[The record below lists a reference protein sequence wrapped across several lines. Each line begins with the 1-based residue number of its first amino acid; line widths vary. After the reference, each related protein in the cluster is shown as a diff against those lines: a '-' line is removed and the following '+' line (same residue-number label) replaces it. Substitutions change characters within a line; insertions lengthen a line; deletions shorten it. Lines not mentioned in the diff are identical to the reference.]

1 MLGKCFGIICSVS
14 VIFALFC
21 GRTKEL
27 CSAIISGA
35 SKSVTLTISLIGI
48 MALWNGIMSVLKDC
62 GAISKLAKI
71 MKPVLKFVF
80 PSSFKNDVATEEI
93 TSCISANL
101 LGMAN
106 ATTPLAIKAIEK
118 MYEGNSKEAIRE
130 KDGEK
135 AEKNLKLKAD
145 AERDKEK
152 KIKRRKSDDR
162 NECTV
167 ASADMITLAILGCA
181 SFNLIPSTVIA
192 MRQAMGATITYQII
206 FPVWICSAGCA
217 LLGIVLSRIFA
228 KIYGK
233 N

>member
-1 MLGKCFGIICSVS
+1 MLGKCFGVICSIS
-14 VIFALFC
+14 VVFAIFC
-21 GRTKEL
+21 GRSKEL

-48 MALWNGIMSVLKDC
+48 MALWNGIMNVLKEC
-62 GAISKLAKI
+62 GAISALSRI
-71 MKPVLKFVF
+71 MRPLLKFIF
-80 PSSFKNDVATEEI
+80 PSSFKDNVATEEI

-118 MYEGNSKEAIRE
+118 MQEG
-130 KDGEK
+130 
-135 AEKNLKLKAD
+135 
-145 AERDKEK
+145 
-152 KIKRRKSDDR
+152 RKSD
-162 NECTV
+162 V

-181 SFNLIPSTVIA
+181 SFNLIPSSIIA
-192 MRQAMGATITYQII
+192 LRQAMGAGITYQII
-206 FPVWICSAGCA
+206 FPVWLCSGTCA
-217 LLGIVLSRIFA
+217 LIGIVLSRIFA